1 LVAQTQV
8 SLVTGIGVT
17 AALWVLGV
25 EFALLWG
32 FVAFL
37 MNFIPYIGSI
47 LAAIPA
53 VIVAFIQFGPSA
65 TVLWVIVA
73 YLVVNIIVNYTIYPR
88 LMSQGVDISMFMV
101 LAAMVFWGWVL
112 GPIGLILSVPITAV
126 IKISL
131 ESYPGSRWLAVMLG
145 SGPKAQAE
153 AEGNKPVA

>member
-1 LVAQTQV
+1 
-8 SLVTGIGVT
+8 
-17 AALWVLGV
+17 
-25 EFALLWG
+25 
-32 FVAFL
+32 
-37 MNFIPYIGSI
+37 
-47 LAAIPA
+47 
-53 VIVAFIQFGPSA
+53 
-65 TVLWVIVA
+65 
-73 YLVVNIIVNYTIYPR
+73 
-88 LMSQGVDISMFMV
+88 MFMV